1 MLGLGHEDAADD
13 PLSSAEAADALWL
26 KVGQTEPLAAVRT
39 VCDALAWSIER
50 RAPHIDRLR
59 SLFVV
64 DRRAQILLER
74 MLLELASISAEVPA
88 RERQIRHAVF
98 ELSRA
103 LAQGYHRFLQHAR
116 SSWFHN
122 EWTDAIPAILV
133 RVFYH
138 RQIELLLHLF
148 RYEPWP
154 HGRWR
159 ESHDIYRWWRRISP
173 PAPARSAGDTAVAV
187 PTPDDMY
194 TRMLLIQR
202 LDCGQ
207 FTAPELAFVR
217 RRIAR
222 WSGLVS
228 LSPLAPGAAIPRHAY
243 VVDLAGADGLR
254 RASGA
259 RGHGERLCLDTAP
272 LEAAIRRELDELR
285 GSAAHA
291 RGGSIALLTRL
302 GDLFAPCAG
311 RAERRGARSPA
322 ALASV
327 QATVGGLASI
337 FAMLHAQSQPAVP
350 RIRQRVQTLRAQPPI
365 GIGLA
370 FRDVPSQVPVP
381 DDDSSRFPATASF
394 GVPQSAWQLRDRSDS
409 GSRLRGR
416 VSNPR
421 RTLPGSLL
429 AFREDGDAPWTLAI
443 VRRLARLP
451 GSNVEVGV
459 EHVGRNPQPLVL
471 TPRDA
476 AALPGQ
482 TQDRFPA
489 LYVRDCAT
497 RVPAPLEVLAVP
509 TACFEHGRIFTAVST
524 SGEASVRLGE
534 VVERLPDFVLTAFD
548 LVGTSTLS

>member
-1 MLGLGHEDAADD
+1 MLGLRHEDAADD

-26 KVGQTEPLAAVRT
+26 RVGQTEPLAAVRA
-39 VCDALAWSIER
+39 VCDALAQSIER
-50 RAPHIDRLR
+50 RDPHIDRLR

-64 DRRAQILLER
+64 DRRAQMLLER
-74 MLLELASISAEVPA
+74 MLLELASIAAAAPA
-88 RERQIRHAVF
+88 QERQIRHAVF

-116 SSWFHN
+116 SSWFRN
-122 EWTDAIPAILV
+122 DWTDAVPAILV
-133 RVFYH
+133 RLFYH
-138 RQIELLLHLF
+138 RQVELLLHLL
-148 RYEPWP
+148 RYEHWP

-159 ESHDIYRWWRRISP
+159 ESHDIYRWWRRI
-173 PAPARSAGDTAVAV
+173 APAAPVRNVGEAAATV
-187 PTPDDMY
+187 PTPDNMY

-207 FTAPELAFVR
+207 FTAPELTFAR
-217 RRIAR
+217 KRIAR

-259 RGHGERLCLDTAP
+259 RDHGEHLWLDTTPIA
-272 LEAAIRRELDELR
+272 AAIRQELDELR
-285 GSAAHA
+285 GSAPGA
-291 RGGSIALLTRL
+291 RAGRIALLSRL
-302 GDLFAPCAG
+302 GDLFASASE
-311 RAERRGARSPA
+311 RVERRGARKPVS
-322 ALASV
+322 LASV
-327 QATVGGLASI
+327 QATVGGLTSI
-337 FAMLHAQSQPAVP
+337 FAMLRAQSQPGLPRDARRVP
-350 RIRQRVQTLRAQPPI
+350 TLLAQPPI
-365 GIGLA
+365 GIGREAPGQDPML
-370 FRDVPSQVPVP
+370 
-381 DDDSSRFPATASF
+381 DDDSSRFPATTSF

-429 AFREDGDAPWTLAI
+429 AFREDGNARWMLGI

-459 EHVGRNPQPLVL
+459 EHLGRDPQPLML

-476 AALPGQ
+476 AALQGE

-489 LYVRDCAT
+489 LYLRDCAT
-497 RVPAPLEVLAVP
+497 RVRMPMEALIVPA
-509 TACFEHGRIFTAVST
+509 ACFEPGRIFTAVSS
-524 SGEASVRLGE
+524 SGETSVRLGE
-534 VVERLPDFVLTAFD
+534 AVERLADFVWTAFD